1 MTRATSLT
9 TTEPPVLLNIHQ
21 INGKLSSPS
30 RRGFPAVW
38 MRSGTSK
45 GLFIHKKDLPEST
58 KLWEPILV
66 SAMGSAGG
74 NARQIDGVGGA
85 TSTTSKVAVVA
96 KSQDPN
102 VDVEYTFIQVA
113 PDQANIDMTGNCGN
127 IASGVGPFAL
137 DEGIVRAT
145 PGQTEIDIRILNT
158 NTGQKLVET
167 VQVAPGG
174 SFQEDG
180 DFCIP
185 GVQGTSSPIKVAF
198 LNPGGSMTGRM
209 FPSGVPQEI
218 LTVDSLSAG
227 TFQVRV
233 SLVDAANPFVLVDA
247 SSISIKG
254 HSSWPNQDEPA
265 FPSIVENIRRAGA
278 VQLGLAEDLETAGQ
292 VRGTPKIAF
301 LYPTAEDDKDADLQ
315 VLAFTMGKPHA
326 SLQLTGAVCLGAAAS
341 IHGTVAWD
349 LAGRKGMNRVPKHG
363 MSLNGHEIASPLPI
377 GIRHPAGVIFVET
390 MLGMDQEGKVN
401 VDKVAVFRTAR
412 RLFEGN
418 VFYRE

>member
-1 MTRATSLT
+1 MQLT
-9 TTEPPVLLNIHQ
+9 D
-21 INGKLSSPS
+21 
-30 RRGFPAVW
+30 RC
-38 MRSGTSK
+38 
-45 GLFIHKKDLPEST
+45 
-58 KLWEPILV
+58 
-66 SAMGSAGG
+66 
-74 NARQIDGVGGA
+74 
-85 TSTTSKVAVVA
+85 
-96 KSQDPN
+96 
-102 VDVEYTFIQVA
+102 IQ
-113 PDQANIDMTGNCGN
+113 
-127 IASGVGPFAL
+127 
-137 DEGIVRAT
+137 
-145 PGQTEIDIRILNT
+145 IDIRILNT
-158 NTGQKLVET
+158 NTGQTLVET

-174 SFQEDG
+174 SFQEVG
-180 DFCIP
+180 DFRIP

-209 FPSGVPQEI
+209 FPSGTPQEI

-227 TFQVRV
+227 TFHVRV

-247 SSISIKG
+247 SSISVKG
-254 HSSWPNQDEPA
+254 YPSWPDQDDPA
-265 FPSIVENIRRAGA
+265 FLSVVEEIRRAGA
-278 VQLGLAEDLETAGQ
+278 VQFGLAEDLETAGQ

-301 LYPTAEDDKDADLQ
+301 LSPTAEDDKDADLQ

-363 MSLNGHEIASPLPI
+363 MSLNGHQIAPPLPI

-390 MLGMDQEGKVN
+390 MLGMDQEGEVN

-418 VFYRE
+418 VFYRA